1 MSSNIC
7 GFSNLKSLFQSCIVS
22 CLKHCELANC
32 NKISK
37 KIQEFCM
44 ASGTLGWIFPT
55 FNNSIF
61 KTALQLLKK
70 YDIKSV
76 IIVRLWI
83 GLGSKSTDRE

>member
-1 MSSNIC
+1 
-7 GFSNLKSLFQSCIVS
+7 
-22 CLKHCELANC
+22 
-32 NKISK
+32 
-37 KIQEFCM
+37 M
-44 ASGTLGWIFPT
+44 ASGTFGWIFPT

-70 YDIKSV
+70 HDIKSV